1 MFKQKIKASLIHLII
16 SLFIV
21 GLILSAAISL
31 WYPEPFLTISG
42 LFSIVLMM
50 LAIDLVLGP
59 LLTFIVFKPKK
70 SSLKF
75 DLTVIALIQLLALT
89 YGTYTMYKAHPLYI
103 AYAGDRFTPID
114 ANEVAPE
121 KARYEEFKK
130 SKLSRPTIVYVK
142 KPSDPAELSKVTME
156 ALSGKADLDARP
168 EYYEPISKNIEIIF
182 TNKFDLTNSLEKEKH
197 KVEINK
203 FLSKNGG
210 SIQDYA
216 FIPLVGRQEDVLWAW
231 SLKNKQPIDILRINP
246 FEAS

>member
-1 MFKQKIKASLIHLII
+1 MFKQKIKASLTHLII

-21 GLILSAAISL
+21 GLILSVAIFL

-42 LFSIVLMM
+42 LFGIILMM

-70 SSLKF
+70 PSLKF
-75 DLTVIALIQLLALT
+75 DLTIIALFQLVALS
-89 YGTYTMYKAHPLYI
+89 YGTYTIYKAHPLYI

-114 ANEVAPE
+114 ADEVTPE

-130 SKLSRPTIVYVK
+130 SKLSQPTIVYVK
-142 KPSDPAELSKVTME
+142 KPSDPAELSKVTIE
-156 ALSGKADLDARP
+156 VLSGKADLDARP
-168 EYYEPISKNIEIIF
+168 EYYEPINKNIENIF
-182 TNKFDLTNSLEKEKH
+182 KNKFDLNKFLEKEKY
-197 KVEINK
+197 KDEINR

-210 SIQDYA
+210 SIEDYA

-231 SLKNKQPIDILRINP
+231 SLKSKLPTGILHINP
-246 FEAS
+246 FEES

>member
-1 MFKQKIKASLIHLII
+1 MFKQKIKASLTHLII

-21 GLILSAAISL
+21 GLVLAVVISL

-42 LFSIVLMM
+42 LFGIVLMM
-50 LAIDLVLGP
+50 LVIDLILGP
-59 LLTFIVFKPKK
+59 LLTFIVFKSEK

-75 DLTVIALIQLLALT
+75 DLATIAFIQLLALA
-89 YGTYTMYKAHPLYI
+89 YGTYTIYKAHPLYI
-103 AYAGDRFTPID
+103 AYAVDRFTPID
-114 ANEVAPE
+114 ANEVVPE
-121 KARYEEFKK
+121 NARYKEFKK

-142 KPSDPAELSKVTME
+142 KPSDPTELSKVTIE
-156 ALSGKADLDARP
+156 VLSGKTDLDARP
-168 EYYEPISKNIEIIF
+168 EYYEPISKNIETIF
-182 TNKFDLTNSLEKEKH
+182 KNKFDLTKILEKEKY
-197 KVEINK
+197 KIEINK

-231 SLKNKQPIDILRINP
+231 SLKNKEPIDILRINP